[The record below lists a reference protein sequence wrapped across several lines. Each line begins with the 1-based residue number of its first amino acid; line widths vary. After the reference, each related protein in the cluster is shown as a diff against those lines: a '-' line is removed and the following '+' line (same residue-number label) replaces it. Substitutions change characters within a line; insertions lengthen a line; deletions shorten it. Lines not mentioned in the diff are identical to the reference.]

1 MIILIIS
8 NQTALVTGANRGFGK
23 ELALELLNRGAKVY
37 GGARDPGSINTPGV
51 IPIQLDITKP
61 DSISA
66 AVEKAGDVTLL
77 INNAGI
83 LTKSSLL
90 TGNLDDIHL
99 EFNTHVFGT
108 LSMIRAFSPIIENN
122 GGGTILN
129 VLSILSWYGSSESG
143 GYSAAKAAEWGI
155 TNALRLSLQPHQIR
169 VVGLHVGYME
179 TDLITHISAA
189 KSSPKDI
196 AKITIDGIES
206 DLYEI
211 VADEMT
217 RIVQSKLSGGVPSL
231 YSQLF

>member
-1 MIILIIS
+1 MKIS
-8 NQTALVTGANRGFGK
+8 DQTALVTGANRGFGK

-37 GGARDPGSINTPGV
+37 AGARDPGSINIPGV
-51 IPIQLDITKP
+51 IPIQLDITRP
-61 DSISA
+61 YSISA

-77 INNAGI
+77 INNAGT
-83 LTKSSLL
+83 LTMSSLL

-129 VLSILSWYGSSESG
+129 VLSLLSWYGSNEAG

-179 TDLITHISAA
+179 TDMTTHISVV

-217 RIVQSKLSGGVPSL
+217 REVQSKLSGGVPSL